1 MGAAADL
8 LSALVARGFV
18 VAAVGARLD
27 VSPAS
32 ALTNEDRAA
41 IRGTASSAPS
51 SHDATH
57 DKGDTGTPQATPA

>member
-41 IRGTASSAPS
+41 IRGTASSITTR
-51 SHDATH
+51 D
-57 DKGDTGTPQATPA
+57 GWE